1 MKLQPNLSRGFTLIE
16 LLVTVSL
23 IALLAGL
30 AAPALSS
37 FVTRSAMRSVNTD
50 FSLALQR
57 TRLEAV
63 NRNTCATMCMS
74 TTAGTDNPKC
84 TVLGD
89 DWQRGWIVFHNPTCS
104 GTITAADPLPGNIVL
119 VRDSSGARYSLTNL
133 AGNSDLRAVTFS
145 SRGATSL
152 ATSGFVLADGGPRPD
167 TKLNKTI
174 CLDSLGRVRS
184 IDSAGSC

>member
-1 MKLQPNLSRGFTLIE
+1 MKLQSNASRGFTLIE

-23 IALLAGL
+23 VAVLAGL

-37 FVTRSAMRSVNTD
+37 FITRSAMRSVNTD

-63 NRNTCATMCMS
+63 NRNMCATMCMS
-74 TTAGTDNPKC
+74 ANAGTTSPACAVTGDNW
-84 TVLGD
+84 G
-89 DWQRGWIVFHNPTCS
+89 RGWIVFLNPTCNT
-104 GTITAADPLPGNIVL
+104 TITASDPVPGNIVL
-119 VRDSSGARYSLTNL
+119 VRDSSGTRFGLSNL
-133 AGNSDLRAVTFS
+133 AGNSDLRAITFN

-152 ATSGFVLADGGPRPD
+152 ATSGFVLADSGPNPD

-184 IDSAGSC
+184 IDSAGTC